1 MNITEKDLFN
11 YVFFPDI
18 LSRQKYIQIS
28 ENKSKFFNELTFL
41 SEYKEN
47 LKEKVSD
54 RIIEKILSKLE
65 AYSNSFGIVL
75 EKTNNP
81 HLFPSG
87 KLVLAAESPIL
98 EQKLRTDT
106 FEDKNSEYL
115 VKIITD
121 QQQNRI
127 FIFNKDN
134 SEMRNVKIN
143 IEPSG
148 KSFVLES
155 SFKPYIISPKQEI
168 NRISIYPNE

>member
-11 YVFFPDI
+11 YVFFPDS
-18 LSRQKYIQIS
+18 LSKQKCKQIV
-28 ENKSKFFNELTFL
+28 ENKHKFSFEISFL
-41 SEYKEN
+41 AEYKEN

-54 RIIEKILSKLE
+54 KIIEKILSKLE
-65 AYSNSFGIVL
+65 AFNNRVGIVL

-81 HLFPSG
+81 RLFHSEQ
-87 KLVLAAESPIL
+87 LVLAAESPIL

-121 QQQNRI
+121 KQQNRI

-134 SEMRNVKIN
+134 SEMKNVKIN

-155 SFKPYIISPKQEI
+155 SFKPFIISPKQEI
-168 NRISIYPNE
+168 NRISIYPND

>member
-18 LSRQKYIQIS
+18 LSRQRYNQIS

-54 RIIEKILSKLE
+54 KIIEKILSKLE

-134 SEMRNVKIN
+134 SEMKKR
-143 IEPSG
+143 
-148 KSFVLES
+148 
-155 SFKPYIISPKQEI
+155 
-168 NRISIYPNE
+168 